1 MDSRIIIINC
11 TQVHIMQCNTTYV
24 CMYST
29 NLGHMHIITYKKM
42 KAIVEARY
50 CVNLID
56 KLKLKYNL
64 KK

>member
-1 MDSRIIIINC
+1 
-11 TQVHIMQCNTTYV
+11 
-24 CMYST
+24 
-29 NLGHMHIITYKKM
+29 MHIITYKKM